1 MAKLLIKTGD
11 EVIVTTGKNAGKK
24 GKVLQTFPSLNR
36 VVVEGVNVMKRHMK
50 TRREGEHGQVV
61 EFPMPIHASNVQ
73 FVGSDNKPVRHN
85 KRPRA

>member
-11 EVIVTTGKNAGKK
+11 EVLVTTGRDAGKK
-24 GKVLQTFPSLNR
+24 GKIVQVFPRLNR

-50 TRREGEHGQVV
+50 TRRQGERGQVV

-73 FVGSDNKPVRHN
+73 RIGTGGKAVRHN
-85 KRPRA
+85 KRKTS